1 MTPLVREEQRRY
13 VETKK
18 VKVPT
23 HRFAEMKKIGHCIE
37 FLQSDA
43 ANYMIGA
50 TLGADGRGHG
60 VSRNKVM
67 CTLDPF

>member
-1 MTPLVREEQRRY
+1 
-13 VETKK
+13 
-18 VKVPT
+18 VPT
-23 HRFAEMKKIGHCIE
+23 HRFAEMEKIGHCIE